1 MKTVRMDSRL
11 IRCPVLRFWQRML
24 FGKVGESR
32 GASDPGR
39 YFLVVELDLA
49 MTGESVT
56 SIQHSVFD

>member
-1 MKTVRMDSRL
+1 
-11 IRCPVLRFWQRML
+11 ML
-24 FGKVGESR
+24 FGKVGESK